1 MLGIFGQNFLISN
14 LVFLATLIAV
24 SSGFALLRQNLS
36 EAAQALRAYH
46 TPSGNGQTAKNTD
59 DQRPNA
65 AELHPYP
72 IWITSHDQQVTW
84 GKKAFEKREYDFV
97 ATFKNW
103 LSISQTDGRIQAHS
117 GTGQISWYH
126 ITAQMQDHETPWFAG
141 PVDG

>member
-1 MLGIFGQNFLISN
+1 VLGIFGQKFLISN

-24 SSGFALLRQNLS
+24 SSGFALLRKNLS
-36 EAAQALRAYH
+36 EAAQALRAY
-46 TPSGNGQTAKNTD
+46 QTAKNTD

-117 GTGQISWYH
+117 GAGQISWYH
-126 ITAQMQDHETPWFAG
+126 ITAQLQDHETSWFAS